1 MTTAAIMQP
10 TYLPWCGYMAL
21 IESVDEFVLLDTV
34 QFAKRSWQQR
44 NQIKTRNGPLWLT
57 VPVVSKGLRNQ
68 KICDVKIDT
77 ERDFPQRHIR
87 TIELNLSKTPFFY
100 NYTNE
105 LVKILESNY
114 DHLLMLTKELIIWL
128 CKSLNINTRLRL
140 ASELDVSGSKA
151 DLLASICKRLGAD
164 TYLSPPGS
172 KSYLDQTNVLE
183 NNNIEL
189 SYFNYIHPTYQQ
201 MYGEFMPYMS
211 IIDLLF
217 NCGPKSKAILL
228 SGNT

>member
-1 MTTAAIMQP
+1 MTSAAIMQP

-87 TIELNLSKTPFFY
+87 TIELNLSKTPFQELLKGKSFY
-100 NYTNE
+100 
-105 LVKILESNY
+105 
-114 DHLLMLTKELIIWL
+114 
-128 CKSLNINTRLRL
+128 
-140 ASELDVSGSKA
+140 
-151 DLLASICKRLGAD
+151 
-164 TYLSPPGS
+164 
-172 KSYLDQTNVLE
+172 
-183 NNNIEL
+183 
-189 SYFNYIHPTYQQ
+189 
-201 MYGEFMPYMS
+201 
-211 IIDLLF
+211 
-217 NCGPKSKAILL
+217 
-228 SGNT
+228 